1 MRQLLRCGKLALLA
15 FSVSLLGFP
24 ALGQMLNPD
33 IDRPGEPFSYIGP
46 STDQMTIRGAQF
58 GTEITPEGYLYTGW
72 GELMFLVGNP
82 PVPVEQRVRTLERS
96 YLPIFHYTYSDGA
109 VRYEITTFAA
119 PLDAK
124 SSQPH
129 HLVNFIR
136 VVATNSAK
144 VERTSY
150 FNVAFRYTG
159 PVDDA
164 DGHGDHRFPRPVVP
178 RKPGDYSQ
186 PGVNFDPHWT
196 YGFTGDLAVRS
207 GKIVYEFPASAEPVL
222 WTTRN
227 ELYSQPAEI
236 KVLPDTPVL
245 TTQFEL
251 HLAPSASGTLIFK
264 MPVQP
269 IPVADQ
275 LGVQELREAN
285 FDAALR
291 QTTDYWQ
298 GMIDSGLQIEL
309 PEAKVADTFRA
320 SLIYDLMAIDHTGDD
335 YIQTVNKLQYHAFW
349 LRDGTHIMNAYDE
362 TGHFDA
368 VRQCLPFFL
377 KTQNAEGLF
386 LSQPGQYDGW
396 GQALWA
402 FGRYYKLSHDRA
414 FAAQVFPAVK
424 RAVAWLHQARAADP
438 MHLMPAANPHDD
450 EFTQK
455 TAHVTGHNFWAL
467 FGLRSAIELAKA
479 VGASQ
484 DAADF
489 QREYDDY
496 SQRLFAALRAVGAK
510 NGGYIP
516 AGIDVPGGQDWA
528 NMNTLYPDVLFP
540 PFDPLVTGTLRHT
553 RAEYAEGLMTYAGL
567 LHHYITM
574 KNSEAEIVR
583 GEQQEVVRDLYA
595 ILLHT
600 SSTQAGWEYG
610 VEPWG
615 ARDFGVDLAPH
626 GWFAAD
632 YIALVRN
639 MLVREQGSD
648 LHLLSV
654 LSPSWAKP
662 GNKIEIK
669 RAPTEF
675 GTVGFEAAFRSGGL
689 TLDLD
694 LDLQREPDR
703 IVLHLPWFITAASAQ
718 VDGRSIPVAG
728 SQLQLP
734 PQARRVEISWV
745 RRTPAPALSYSRA
758 VEDYQ
763 REYRS
768 HYEQFLKDGFP
779 RAKPTVVQ

>member
-1 MRQLLRCGKLALLA
+1 MRECVRCGKLALLA
-15 FSVSLLGFP
+15 CLVSLLSLP
-24 ALGQMLNPD
+24 ALGQMLNPA

-46 STDQMTIRGAQF
+46 STDEMTIRGAQL

-82 PVPVEQRVRTLERS
+82 SVPVAQRIRTLERG
-96 YLPIFHYTYSDGA
+96 YLPIFHYTYSDGP
-109 VRYEITTFAA
+109 VRYVVTTFAT
-119 PLDAK
+119 PLEAK
-124 SSQPH
+124 SPDQ
-129 HLVNFIR
+129 LLNFIR
-136 VVATNSAK
+136 VVATNSEK
-144 VERTSY
+144 TERTSY
-150 FNVAFRYTG
+150 FSVAFRYTG
-159 PVDDA
+159 SIDDA
-164 DGHGDHRFPRPVVP
+164 DGHADHRFPRPVVP
-178 RKPGDYSQ
+178 KKPGGYSQ
-186 PGVNFDPHWT
+186 PGVDFDPHWT

-207 GKIVYEFPASAEPVL
+207 GKIVYEFPTSAEPVL
-222 WTTRN
+222 WTTPDD
-227 ELYSQPAEI
+227 LYAEPTEV
-236 KVLPDTPVL
+236 KVLPDSPVL
-245 TTQFEL
+245 LTQFKL
-251 HLAPSASGTLIFK
+251 HLAPSASQTLIFK

-269 IPVADQ
+269 ISVSNQTA
-275 LGVQELREAN
+275 VRELREAN
-285 FDAALR
+285 FDSAFQR
-291 QTTDYWQ
+291 TVDYWQ
-298 GMIDSGLQIEL
+298 GMVDSGMQIEL
-309 PEAKVADTFRA
+309 PEAKVADAFRA
-320 SLIYDLMAIDHTGDD
+320 NLLYDLMAIDHTGDN

-377 KTQNAEGLF
+377 KTQNADGLF

-402 FGRYYKLSHDRA
+402 FGRYYELSHDRA

-424 RAVAWLHQARAADP
+424 RAVVWLHQARAADP

-479 VGASQ
+479 AGASQ
-484 DAADF
+484 DATDF

-496 SQRLFAALRAVGAK
+496 MQRLFAALRAVGAK

-540 PFDPLVTGTLRHT
+540 PFDSLVTGTLRHT

-615 ARDFGVDLAPH
+615 ARDFDVDLAPH
-626 GWFAAD
+626 GWFAAA

-639 MLVREQGSD
+639 MLVREQGSE

-662 GNKIEIK
+662 GDKIELK
-669 RAPTEF
+669 DAPTEF
-675 GTVGFEAAFRSGGL
+675 GNVGFRAAFRSEGL
-689 TLDLD
+689 TLDLH
-694 LDLQREPDR
+694 LDLQTKPDR
-703 IVLHLPWFITAASAQ
+703 IVLHLPWFITARNAR
-718 VDGRSIPVAG
+718 VDGRAIPIDG
-728 SQLQLP
+728 SQLQLS
-734 PQARRVEISWV
+734 PQARHVEISWV
-745 RRTPAPALSYSRA
+745 RRTRAPDLSYSRA
-758 VEDYQ
+758 VENYQ
-763 REYRS
+763 IEYKSR
-768 HYEQFLKDGFP
+768 YERFLKDGSP
-779 RAKPTVVQ
+779 RAKPATEQ